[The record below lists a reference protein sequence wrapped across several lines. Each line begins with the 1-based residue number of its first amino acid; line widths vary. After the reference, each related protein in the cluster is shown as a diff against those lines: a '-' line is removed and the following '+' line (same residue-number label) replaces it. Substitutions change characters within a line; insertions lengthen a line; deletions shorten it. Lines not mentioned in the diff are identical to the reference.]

1 MRYLIVIL
9 VILSSCAPD
18 YPVERH
24 ELMYIYADVTERVV
38 YMNDLTIGE
47 HVTIKYSYTLFQIE
61 FIELL
66 QIKGSPKFA
75 FLYANGCY
83 YKN

>member
-1 MRYLIVIL
+1 
-9 VILSSCAPD
+9 
-18 YPVERH
+18 
-24 ELMYIYADVTERVV
+24 
-38 YMNDLTIGE
+38 MNDLTKGE
-47 HVTIKYSYTLFQIE
+47 IVAIKYSYTLFQIE

-83 YKN
+83 YRN

>member
-1 MRYLIVIL
+1 MKYLIVIL
-9 VILSSCAPD
+9 VMLSSCAPD

-24 ELMYIYADVTERVV
+24 ELMYLHADVTERVV
-38 YMNDLTIGE
+38 YMNDLTKGE
-47 HVTIKYSYTLFQIE
+47 IVAIKYSYTLFQID
-61 FIELL
+61 FIPLL

-83 YKN
+83 YRN

>member
-1 MRYLIVIL
+1 MKYLFAIL
-9 VILSSCAPD
+9 IALSSCAPD

-24 ELMYIYADVTERVV
+24 ELMYMCADAAERVV
-38 YMNDLTIGE
+38 YMNDLTKGE
-47 HVTIKYSYTLFQIE
+47 IVAIKYSYTLFQIE

-66 QIKGSPKFA
+66 QIKGSPKFT
-75 FLYANGCY
+75 FLYSNGCY

>member
-1 MRYLIVIL
+1 MKYLIVML

-18 YPVERH
+18 YPVEQH
-24 ELMYIYADVTERVV
+24 ELMYMCADATERVV
-38 YMNDLTIGE
+38 CMNDLTKGE
-47 HVTIKYSYTLFQIE
+47 IVTIKYSYTLFQIE

-83 YKN
+83 YRN

>member
-1 MRYLIVIL
+1 MKYLIVML

-24 ELMYIYADVTERVV
+24 ELIYIHADATERVV
-38 YMNDLTIGE
+38 YMNDLTKGE
-47 HVTIKYSYTLFQIE
+47 IVAIKYSYTLFQIE

-66 QIKGSPKFA
+66 QIKGSPRFT
-75 FLYANGCY
+75 FLYSNGCY
-83 YKN
+83 YRN

>member
-1 MRYLIVIL
+1 MKYLIVIL
-9 VILSSCAPD
+9 IALSSCAPD

-24 ELMYIYADVTERVV
+24 ELMYICADATERVV
-38 YMNDLTIGE
+38 YMNDLTKGE
-47 HVTIKYSYTLFQIE
+47 IVAIKYSYTLFQIE

-83 YKN
+83 YRN

>member
-1 MRYLIVIL
+1 MKYLIVML

-24 ELMYIYADVTERVV
+24 ELIYSHADATERVV
-38 YMNDLTIGE
+38 YMNDLTKGE
-47 HVTIKYSYTLFQIE
+47 IVAIKYSYTLFQMD
-61 FIELL
+61 FIPLL
-66 QIKGSPKFA
+66 QIKGSPTFT

-83 YKN
+83 YRN

>member
-1 MRYLIVIL
+1 MKWLIIIML
-9 VILSSCAPD
+9 FISCAPD

-24 ELMYIYADVTERVV
+24 ELTYIYADVTERVV
-38 YMNDLTIGE
+38 YMNDLTKGE
-47 HVTIKYSYTLFQIE
+47 IVAIKYSYTLFQIE
-61 FIELL
+61 LVELL

-83 YKN
+83 YRN

>member
-1 MRYLIVIL
+1 MKYLIVIL
-9 VILSSCAPD
+9 IILSSCAPD

-24 ELMYIYADVTERVV
+24 ELTYIYADASERVV

-47 HVTIKYSYTLFQIE
+47 RVAIKYSYTLFQIE

-66 QIKGSPKFA
+66 QIKGSPAFT

-83 YKN
+83 YRN

>member
-1 MRYLIVIL
+1 MKYLIVML

-24 ELMYIYADVTERVV
+24 ELMYMCADVTERVV
-38 YMNDLTIGE
+38 YMNDLTKGE
-47 HVTIKYSYTLFQIE
+47 IVAIKYSYTLFQIE
-61 FIELL
+61 FTELL
-66 QIKGSPKFA
+66 QIKGSPRSA

-83 YKN
+83 YRN

>member
-1 MRYLIVIL
+1 MKYLFAIL
-9 VILSSCAPD
+9 IALSSCAPD

-24 ELMYIYADVTERVV
+24 ELIYIHADVTERVV
-38 YMNDLTIGE
+38 YMNDFTKGE
-47 HVTIKYSYTLFQIE
+47 IVAIKYSYTLFQIE
-61 FIELL
+61 FRELL

-83 YKN
+83 YRN

>member
-1 MRYLIVIL
+1 MKYLIVIL
-9 VILSSCAPD
+9 IILSSCAPD

-24 ELMYIYADVTERVV
+24 ELIYSHADATERVV
-38 YMNDLTIGE
+38 YMNDLTSGE
-47 HVTIKYSYTLFQIE
+47 RAAIKYSYTLFQIE

-83 YKN
+83 YRN

>member
-1 MRYLIVIL
+1 MKYLIAML

-24 ELMYIYADVTERVV
+24 ELTYIYADASERVV
-38 YMNDLTIGE
+38 YMNDLTKGE
-47 HVTIKYSYTLFQIE
+47 IVAIKYSYTLFQIE

-66 QIKGSPKFA
+66 QIKGSPTFT

-83 YKN
+83 YRN

>member
-1 MRYLIVIL
+1 MKYLIVIL
-9 VILSSCAPD
+9 IILSSCAPD

-24 ELMYIYADVTERVV
+24 ELIYIHADATERVV
-38 YMNDLTIGE
+38 YMNDLTKGE
-47 HVTIKYSYTLFQIE
+47 IVAIKYSYTLFQIE

-83 YKN
+83 YHN

>member
-1 MRYLIVIL
+1 MKHLIVML

-24 ELMYIYADVTERVV
+24 ELMYMCADATERVV

-47 HVTIKYSYTLFQIE
+47 HVTIKYSYTLLQIE
-61 FIELL
+61 FIGLL
-66 QIKGSPKFA
+66 QIKGSPTFT

-83 YKN
+83 YRN

>member
-1 MRYLIVIL
+1 MKYLIVIL
-9 VILSSCAPD
+9 VMLSSCAPD

-24 ELMYIYADVTERVV
+24 ELIYINADVTERVV
-38 YMNDLTIGE
+38 YMNDLTKGE
-47 HVTIKYSYTLFQIE
+47 IVAIKYSYTLFQID
-61 FIELL
+61 FIPLL

-83 YKN
+83 YRN

>member
-1 MRYLIVIL
+1 MKYLIVVLI
-9 VILSSCAPD
+9 ILSSCAPD

-24 ELMYIYADVTERVV
+24 ELMYIHADVTERVV
-38 YMNDLTIGE
+38 YMNDLTMNEI
-47 HVTIKYSYTLFQIE
+47 VAIKYSYTLFQIE

-66 QIKGSPKFA
+66 QIKGSPRFA

-83 YKN
+83 YRN

>member
-1 MRYLIVIL
+1 MKYLIIIL

-24 ELMYIYADVTERVV
+24 ELTYIYADASERVV
-38 YMNDLTIGE
+38 YMNDLTKGE
-47 HVTIKYSYTLFQIE
+47 IVAIKYSYTLFQIE

-83 YKN
+83 YRN

>member
-1 MRYLIVIL
+1 MKYLFAIL
-9 VILSSCAPD
+9 IALSSCDPD

-24 ELMYIYADVTERVV
+24 ELMYIHADVTERVA
-38 YMNDLTIGE
+38 YMNDLTKGE
-47 HVTIKYSYTLFQIE
+47 IVAIKYSYTLFQIE
-61 FIELL
+61 FTELL

-83 YKN
+83 YRN

>member
-1 MRYLIVIL
+1 MKYLIVIL

-18 YPVERH
+18 YPGERH
-24 ELMYIYADVTERVV
+24 ELMYMCADATERVV
-38 YMNDLTIGE
+38 YMNDLTKGE
-47 HVTIKYSYTLFQIE
+47 IVAIKYSYTLFQID
-61 FIELL
+61 FIPLL

-83 YKN
+83 YRN

>member
-1 MRYLIVIL
+1 MKYLIVIL
-9 VILSSCAPD
+9 IILSSCAPD

-24 ELMYIYADVTERVV
+24 ELIYSHADATERVV
-38 YMNDLTIGE
+38 YMNDLTKGE
-47 HVTIKYSYTLFQIE
+47 IVAIKYSYTLFQIE

-83 YKN
+83 YRN

>member
-1 MRYLIVIL
+1 M
-9 VILSSCAPD
+9 LSSCAPD

-24 ELMYIYADVTERVV
+24 ELTYIYADVTERVV
-38 YMNDLTIGE
+38 YMNDLTKGE
-47 HVTIKYSYTLFQIE
+47 IVAIKYSYTLFQIE

-66 QIKGSPKFA
+66 QIKVSPKFA

-83 YKN
+83 YRN